1 MNLEQVKEHFKFA
14 KEVRCLGKSVYE
26 GKIYKIDLTDVYYG
40 EGKNKSVFC
49 RTTDDSTDCKLY
61 NSDTNQLAEILTYI
75 FDRGEEVEV
84 SDKDTY
90 NKNAYSWKFLTF
102 DSAGNAIVERLDS
115 CGVYVI
121 VSRFKHIRKLTPESL
136 LEPQL
141 SELKKVAEANGMSVT
156 VIFNQK

>member
-1 MNLEQVKEHFKFA
+1 MNLEQVKEHFKYA

-61 NSDTNQLAEILTYI
+61 NSDTNQLAEIITYI
-75 FDRGEEVEV
+75 FERGEEVEV
-84 SDKDTY
+84 SDNLKDWKKRKFIGFDLV
-90 NKNAYSWKFLTF
+90 NRPIAEHIDNYS
-102 DSAGNAIVERLDS
+102 AVCYEE
-115 CGVYVI
+115 
-121 VSRFKHIRKLTPESL
+121 IRKLTPESL

-141 SELKKVAEANGMSVT
+141 SELKKVAEAKGMSVEI
-156 VIFNQK
+156 IFKQK